1 MEEQRKLEREAEQTG
16 KGQSVGTRAVGAQGQ
31 VAEMKTAGAQA
42 AAVREQDAG
51 VRAARAQGQDSGARA
66 VGAQQD
72 AGAARDA
79 ENSRQVVSETWA
91 EETIA
96 DLDDF
101 IESQGIYIRQ

>member
-16 KGQSVGTRAVGAQGQ
+16 KGQSVGTRAVGAPGQ

-51 VRAARAQGQDSGARA
+51 ARA
-66 VGAQQD
+66 VGVQGQDAKTVEAQGQD

-79 ENSRQVVSETWA
+79 ENSRQAVSETWA